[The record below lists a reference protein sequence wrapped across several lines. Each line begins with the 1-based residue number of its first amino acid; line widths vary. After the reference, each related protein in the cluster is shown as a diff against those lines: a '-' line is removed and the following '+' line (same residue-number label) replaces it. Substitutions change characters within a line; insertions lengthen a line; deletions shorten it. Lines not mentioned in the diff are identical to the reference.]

1 MHKLDEYPEDRIQL
15 LPFVSLSTFLYD
27 VLRKWSGAIAEM
39 LAAGRHVLDAGLHD
53 RDALQCGDS
62 VYSGHWSWKH
72 HRWGCRRRLAKNQG
86 PQKTIMSEYE
96 YMYRLCTLS
105 TKFRRYVF
113 FLNTPGKTQSCC
125 LDTIPSQCLEAACK
139 LSVMLRKNSI
149 EEVTFLD
156 SRAWTWTYTAAGN
169 VQFSEYFD
177 VHFVRHGE
185 QLEFDEICPPLWREP
200 WHFVTMLAMACTC
213 KKAPVFGDDGFPSIG
228 TWLEFIIRCIYAY
241 TIYIA
246 LYIIMYISIIII
258 SIIILYL

>member
-113 FLNTPGKTQSCC
+113 FEHTWQNTILLPGYH
-125 LDTIPSQCLEAACK
+125 TITMPGSSMQA
-139 LSVMLRKNSI
+139 LSDAKKKQH
-149 EEVTFLD
+149 
-156 SRAWTWTYTAAGN
+156 WTGN
-169 VQFSEYFD
+169 
-177 VHFVRHGE
+177 
-185 QLEFDEICPPLWREP
+185 L
-200 WHFVTMLAMACTC
+200 
-213 KKAPVFGDDGFPSIG
+213 FG
-228 TWLEFIIRCIYAY
+228 
-241 TIYIA
+241 
-246 LYIIMYISIIII
+246 
-258 SIIILYL
+258 